1 MSSEAMLELTTKA
14 ESIDPAS
21 IGLQSGPYTD
31 LTPVDIRAIEQQVR
45 ILTAAQALLQV
56 INTTPSGLVLR
67 DPYVQYDFLSPAS
80 GGIKI
85 TSGDW
90 RQPAVDGSS
99 SLFYSTATGDI
110 TAAPVSVYITGFT
123 SKYNMKVITIYGFEV
138 VGTGNDRGG
147 KCICINTIL
156 LKRGNVKLID
166 IIDIQG
172 LSTGSPP
179 RKILRTP
186 VMYKAAD
193 DGNVLF
199 TPDYATPA
207 DANKF
212 DRIKPICVVCESLG
226 ASQTG

>member
-1 MSSEAMLELTTKA
+1 MLELTTKA

-85 TSGDW
+85 TSADW
-90 RQPAVDGSS
+90 RQPAVDGTST
-99 SLFYSTATGDI
+99 LNYATATGDI
-110 TAAPVSVYITGFT
+110 TGSGVVSVYITGFT

-138 VGTGNDRGG
+138 VGTGNARGG
-147 KCICINTIL
+147 KCICINAIL

-172 LSTGSPP
+172 LSTASPP

-193 DGNVLF
+193 DGNILF
-199 TPDYATPA
+199 SPDYATPA

-212 DRIKPICVVCESLG
+212 DRIKPVAVVCESLG